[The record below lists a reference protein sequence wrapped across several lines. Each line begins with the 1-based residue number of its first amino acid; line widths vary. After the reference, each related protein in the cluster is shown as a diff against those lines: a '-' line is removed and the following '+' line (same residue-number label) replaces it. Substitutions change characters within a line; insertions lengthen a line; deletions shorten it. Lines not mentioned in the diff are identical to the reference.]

1 MAGGRAISLP
11 PAPERPRGKVSRHNY
26 SFHVSFWK
34 EDLSVIL
41 YIFLCTM
48 AVIFSGSTSLGL
60 LSSTPNNENFMEKL
74 SRLRKATFRSS
85 VHYVGCFL
93 PHSCCY
99 QHRDTNARRQKRG
112 IKYGQGKR
120 KRGELEKSKESS
132 LFGVRGD
139 WGR

>member
-1 MAGGRAISLP
+1 MLTVMAGCKAISLP

-26 SFHVSFWK
+26 SFHVSFWR

-48 AVIFSGSTSLGL
+48 SVIFSGSTSLKL
-60 LSSTPNNENFMEKL
+60 LPSTPNNENFMKKL
-74 SRLRKATFRSS
+74 YRLRKATFRSS
-85 VHYVGCFL
+85 VSYVGCFL

-99 QHRDTNARRQKRG
+99 QHRDTNPRRQKRG

-120 KRGELEKSKESS
+120 KKRRIREIERELPI
-132 LFGVRGD
+132 GV
-139 WGR
+139 